1 MGVSQRQPPPHQ
13 PGSASTKRS
22 QSARNASAMV
32 TDCAFAEGYGGTSGD
47 CGGFFAQVATGSD
60 FEQIRALNELTRLR
74 ATGTE

>member
-13 PGSASTKRS
+13 PGTASTKRS
-22 QSARNASAMV
+22 QSRTKCDSHDDRPRMRQALREE
-32 TDCAFAEGYGGTSGD
+32 FR
-47 CGGFFAQVATGSD
+47 FAQVATGSD